1 MGKNKKYDFS
11 GWATKNDLK
20 CSDGRTI
27 KKNAFVDDD
36 GKVVPLVW
44 QHQHN
49 TPENVLGH
57 ALLENRSDGVYAYCT
72 FNSTPQAQHAK
83 ELVQHGDIKSL
94 SIHANKLKQNGGK
107 VLHGVIREVSL
118 VLAGANPG
126 AMIDFPILQHSDG
139 SIEEALDEAF
149 IYTGVDITSIS
160 HSDDKDDFVE
170 DRKNEKDK
178 TVEEVF
184 NTFTEEQKNLL
195 YYLVGKVT
203 SDEDE
208 EEEVEHSEED
218 GKTIKEI
225 FDSLTEE
232 QKNVLYFLV
241 AKAEEMKNEEDEK
254 EVEHSD
260 EGGNEYMS
268 HNLFENE
275 SPRKYTLTHDDMLG
289 IIDDA
294 KRGGSLR
301 NAVEEFSDTIEHSIE
316 NIDYLFPEAVM
327 VPNGEPGFVA
337 RQNTW
342 VNAVWNGVHKSPY
355 SRIKTTHANITED
368 EARAR
373 GYIKGKQKKEDVMG
387 LLKRVTT
394 PQTIYK
400 LKKLDRDDV
409 IDIVDFDVVAWSKKE
424 MRQLLNEEVAR
435 AMLIS
440 DGRQSG
446 DESRINPENI
456 RPIWFDDD
464 FYTIK
469 KKVKFEENATNEQ
482 KASDIIENAL
492 RARKNY
498 KGSGSPE
505 AFFDPDTLTTLL
517 LAKDTTGR
525 VIYKTIEELAAALR
539 VSKIHEVPVF
549 ENAKRTDST
558 TSKKYRPLC
567 IIVNLDDYTL
577 GANKGGEVNMFDD
590 FDIDF
595 NKYSYLI
602 ETRCSGALCVP
613 YSAIAIEE
621 EIE

>member
-27 KKNAFVDDD
+27 KKNAFVNDD

-160 HSDDKDDFVE
+160 HSDDEDDFVE

-195 YYLVGKVT
+195 YYLIGKVT

-241 AKAEEMKNEEDEK
+241 AKAEEMKNEDDEK
-254 EVEHSD
+254 KVEHSD
-260 EGGNEYMS
+260 EGGNDFMT
-268 HNLFENE
+268 HNVFENE
-275 SPRKYTLTHDDMLG
+275 TPKNYTLTHDDMMS
-289 IIDDA
+289 IIEDA
-294 KRGGSLR
+294 KRKGSLKKSI
-301 NAVEEFSDTIEHSIE
+301 EDFSDTIEHSIE
-316 NIDYLFPEAVM
+316 NIDYLFPENAQLVT
-327 VPNGEPGFVA
+327 GEPGFIA

-342 VNAVWNGVHKSPY
+342 VNVVMNGVHKSPFA
-355 SRIKTTHANITED
+355 RIKTAYANITEND
-368 EARAR
+368 ARAK
-373 GYIKGKQKKEDVMG
+373 GYIKGNQKKEEVFG

-400 LKKLDRDDV
+400 LQKLDRDDV
-409 IDIVDFDVVAWSKKE
+409 VDITDFDVIAWIKKE
-424 MRQLLNEEVAR
+424 MKLMLDEEVAR
-435 AMLIS
+435 AVLIS

-446 DESRINPENI
+446 EEDRINPENI
-456 RPIWFDDD
+456 RPIWNDDD
-464 FYTIK
+464 FFTIK
-469 KKVKFEENATNEQ
+469 KKVKFEANDTNAV
-482 KASDIIENAL
+482 KADKIIESVL

-525 VIYKTIEELAAALR
+525 RIYKSVDELAAALR
-539 VSKIHEVPVF
+539 VTTIHEVPVF
-549 ENAKRTDST
+549 ENAKRTDSKD
-558 TSKKYRPLC
+558 SKKYTPLC
-567 IIVNLDDYTL
+567 IIVNLDDYNI
-577 GANKGGEVNMFDD
+577 GADKGGQINMFDD

-602 ETRCSGALCVP
+602 ETRCSGALIRP
-613 YSAIAIEE
+613 YSAIVVEQE
-621 EIE
+621 VE